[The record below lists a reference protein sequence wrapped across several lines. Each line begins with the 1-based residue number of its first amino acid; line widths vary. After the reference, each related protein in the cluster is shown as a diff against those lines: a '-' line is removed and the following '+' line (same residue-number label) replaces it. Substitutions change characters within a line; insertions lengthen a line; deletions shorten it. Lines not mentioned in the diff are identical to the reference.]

1 MISLRWQLI
10 ALIFYGCAAVAIGAY
25 VVDLKWQSDWDAHM
39 LADAKANQKSAEDA
53 LTRQKKLL
61 QELDNA
67 YKEQKALK
75 EKHDRNIT
83 DSRVAADRLRVELDR
98 IKSMPKGG
106 NPRPIAER
114 ANSATDRVV
123 LAELLGISDRR
134 AGEYAQYA
142 DEHRAAL
149 IACRAE
155 YGAVRKSIN
164 GSK

>member
-10 ALIFYGCAAVAIGAY
+10 SLIFYGCAAMAIGAY
-25 VVDLKWQSDWDAHM
+25 VVNLKWQSDWDAHM

-75 EKHDRNIT
+75 EKHDRNIA
-83 DSRVAADRLRVELDR
+83 DSRAAADRLRVELNR
-98 IKSMPKGG
+98 IKAMPP
-106 NPRPIAER
+106 NNNSSSIAER
-114 ANSATDRVV
+114 AAAATNRVV

-142 DEHRAAL
+142 DENRLAL
-149 IACRAE
+149 MACRAE
-155 YGAVRKSIN
+155 YEAVRK
-164 GSK
+164 